1 MLELDNGTSMTLIL
15 IKTKTP
21 MVMLLATLDLL
32 LEKQLEEEATLRP
45 ASRHRGVR
53 HGPKVA

>member
-45 ASRHRGVR
+45 ASRQ
-53 HGPKVA
+53 A